1 MRNIHFPGPLQ
12 MRTFYVVAFL
22 TIFIG
27 QCQSQFRPPRVETTD
42 ADTVGYTFISSDSNA
57 ISLSGTL
64 NPFFE
69 KLMAQRTGGGKKI
82 SIVHIGDSH
91 ILGNFLTHE
100 VRSRLQREFGD
111 AGRGFVFPYKL
122 AGSNGPKDYLIETNC
137 RWTTSNC
144 QRNLAAETNYGVS
157 GFKLETNSSN
167 GELTFKLRDTATSE
181 TKLFSKFTIF
191 QTKDPE
197 NFELDVK
204 DASSTQSA
212 HLYLEDDY
220 SRSFFFDKPVA
231 QATIS
236 ARKSDGIQS
245 KLVIDG
251 ISIENELSGVIYHS
265 IGVNGA
271 KFMDFARARYFAR
284 QVAALEPDLIIFSFG
299 TNEGQGNTPAEY
311 LLFTMNTLINKV
323 KEHSPAAR
331 IMLTTP
337 ADSYLRGTGFN
348 PFLSDVS
355 RNIRQF
361 ASEKGYALWDLYQI
375 TGGEKS
381 AANWK
386 SNGLMSSDSVHYSKA
401 GYAVQGKLLYQSI
414 IKAYNAFVE
423 SKQ

>member
-1 MRNIHFPGPLQ
+1 MKSNHLPGSVQL
-12 MRTFYVVAFL
+12 RTFYVVTFL

-27 QCQSQFRPPRVETTD
+27 QCHSQFRPPQVEITD
-42 ADTVGYTFISSDSNA
+42 TDTVGYSFVSRDSNI

-69 KLMAQRTGGGKKI
+69 KMMAQRTGGGRKI

-91 ILGNFLTHE
+91 ILGNFLTQE

-122 AGSNGPKDYLIETNC
+122 AGTNGPRDYLVETNC
-137 RWTTSNC
+137 RWTGSNC
-144 QRNLAAETNYGVS
+144 QRNLAAETNYGIS
-157 GFKLETNSSN
+157 GFRLETNSSN
-167 GELTFKLRDTATSE
+167 GELTLRLRDTTTSE
-181 TKLFSKFTIF
+181 TKLFSKLTIF

-197 NFELDVK
+197 NFELDVR
-204 DASSTQSA
+204 DVSSAQTA

-220 SRSFFFDKPVA
+220 SRSYFFDKPVA
-231 QATIS
+231 QATVS
-236 ARKSDGIQS
+236 ARKTDGIQTRM
-245 KLVIDG
+245 VIDG
-251 ISIENELSGVIYHS
+251 ISLENELSGVIYHS

-337 ADSYLRGTGFN
+337 ADSYLRGKGFN

-381 AANWK
+381 AADWK
-386 SNGLMSSDSVHYSKA
+386 SGGLMSSDSVHYSKA

-414 IKAYNAFVE
+414 IRAYNAFAE

>member
-1 MRNIHFPGPLQ
+1 MRNIQFSGPVQL
-12 MRTFYVVAFL
+12 RTFYVMAFL

-27 QCQSQFRPPRVETTD
+27 QCHSQFRPPRVEITD
-42 ADTVGYTFISSDSNA
+42 SDTVACNFISQDSNI

-64 NPFFE
+64 NPVFE

-91 ILGNFLTHE
+91 ILGNYLTHE

-122 AGSNGPKDYLIETNC
+122 AGSNGPRDYLMETNC
-137 RWTTSNC
+137 RWTGSNC
-144 QRNLAAETNYGVS
+144 QRNLAAETEYGIS
-157 GFKLETNSSN
+157 GFRLETNSSN
-167 GELTFKLRDTATSE
+167 GELTFRLRDTATSE
-181 TKLFSKFTIF
+181 TKLFSKITVF

-197 NFELDVK
+197 NFELDVR
-204 DASSTQSA
+204 DASSNQSA

-220 SRSFFFDKPVA
+220 SKSFFFDKPVA

-236 ARKSDGIQS
+236 ARKSNGKQM

-251 ISIENELSGVIYHS
+251 VSLENELSGVIYHA

-271 KFMDFARARYFAR
+271 KYMDFARARYFAR

-337 ADSYLRGTGFN
+337 ADSYLRGKGFN
-348 PFLSDVS
+348 PYLNDVS

-361 ASEKGYALWDLYQI
+361 AREKGYALWDLYQMS
-375 TGGEKS
+375 GGEQS
-381 AANWK
+381 AAAWK
-386 SNGLMSSDSVHYSKA
+386 SNGLMSSDSVHYSRM

-414 IKAYNAFVE
+414 VKAYNAFAE
-423 SKQ
+423 SRQ

>member
-27 QCQSQFRPPRVETTD
+27 QCHSQFRPPRVETTD

-144 QRNLAAETNYGVS
+144 QRN
-157 GFKLETNSSN
+157 
-167 GELTFKLRDTATSE
+167 
-181 TKLFSKFTIF
+181 LFSKFTIF